1 MRIANK
7 LALVLTLGAVALGC
21 NSAKE
26 SQPNAKNNAESTP
39 ASAIQETE
47 PLEFRI
53 DGMRRVNG
61 AL

>member
-1 MRIANK
+1 MSCK
-7 LALVLTLGAVALGC
+7 P
-21 NSAKE
+21 AKE
-26 SQPNAKNNAESTP
+26 PQPIAKNNAESTP
-39 ASAIQETE
+39 GSAIQETE